1 MMSDKKK
8 IEIVPLETEELKIK
22 VNADLN
28 TDLPEINIQEILK
41 EGT

>member
-1 MMSDKKK
+1 MSDKKK